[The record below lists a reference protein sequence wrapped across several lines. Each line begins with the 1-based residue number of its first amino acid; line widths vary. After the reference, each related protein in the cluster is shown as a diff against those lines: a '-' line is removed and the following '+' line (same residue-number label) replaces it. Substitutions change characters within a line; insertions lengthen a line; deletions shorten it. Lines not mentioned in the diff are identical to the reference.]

1 MTRVPP
7 HPRPN
12 RAAARA
18 RAAALALALAA
29 ALLWLAPPA
38 SADIGATIIERCTR
52 GKSISG
58 YTQQDYKR
66 ALQELPTEVEEYS
79 ECGNAIRRAELAAA
93 GARGAALGPGSIT
106 ATPLTPAE
114 QRRLAAIAHTP
125 APALLLGR
133 QLVHAG
139 VVHAGISSAFSSLPN
154 ALLALLALIA
164 AAALTLAGRTIR
176 NRVWKRSAG

>member
-1 MTRVPP
+1 VPP

-12 RAAARA
+12 RGSARA

-29 ALLWLAPPA
+29 VLLWLAPPA

-58 YTQQDYKR
+58 YTQQDYRR

-79 ECGNAIRRAELAAA
+79 ECGQEIRRAELAAA
-93 GARGAALGPGSIT
+93 GGGSATGPGSIA

-114 QRRLAAIAHTP
+114 QRGLAAIAHKP
-125 APALLLGR
+125 APALLLGSD
-133 QLVHAG
+133 LVRPG

-154 ALLALLALIA
+154 ALLAVLALIA
-164 AAALTLAGRTIR
+164 AAALTMAGRTIR